1 MFHVLCLFL
10 ECKRRREGEDLV
22 FSDSV
27 SGSNSEST
35 DSEDYEQDH
44 LHTED
49 GTRYNSQVFFLFFPL
64 LIFYLIFKFSLCIL
78 IFKA

>member
-49 GTRYNSQVFFLFFPL
+49 GTRYNSQVFFFLF
-64 LIFYLIFKFSLCIL
+64 LC
-78 IFKA
+78 